1 MTSPEDERV
10 SWRLIGPEPELSKK
24 QCRLIYSST
33 ALFNTHIY
41 YIADK
46 SLEVFSQ
53 WYSSPTQQVYEVKL
67 EDGNVYVK
75 HASELS
81 LQPFGQVKEN

>member
-24 QCRLIYSST
+24 QCRLIYSSVQT
-33 ALFNTHIY
+33 PLFNTHIY
-41 YIADK
+41 YI
-46 SLEVFSQ
+46 
-53 WYSSPTQQVYEVKL
+53 QQVYEVKL

-75 HASELS
+75 HASERS

>member
-24 QCRLIYSST
+24 QCRLIYSSVQVYSQDT
-33 ALFNTHIY
+33 AFQHPHILL
-41 YIADK
+41 YI
-46 SLEVFSQ
+46 
-53 WYSSPTQQVYEVKL
+53 QQVYEVKL